1 MTHDK
6 MTYDFMTHDA
16 TMRLMVS
23 QNQAN
28 PQRLAVRVTPAAER
42 AIKSGHPWLFE
53 SGIRKVGG
61 NGRAGDLAI
70 IFDRKNRFLAV
81 GLYDPASMI
90 RVRILQHNQSAV
102 INREWFQAKIEGAAQ
117 IRAALADSQTTG
129 YRLVHGENDSL
140 PGLVIDRYDR
150 TFVMKLYTAAWLA
163 HLPDVV
169 KALVDVVAPQRI
181 VLRLNR
187 DVAGQNDLLGELQDG
202 SIIFGNLPDGPVRF
216 MENGLRFEADV
227 IAGQKTGFFLDQREN
242 RARVEKLARGK
253 SVLNVF
259 AYTGGFSL
267 YAARGGATAVTSLDL
282 SQPALETAERN
293 FALNPT
299 LARVP
304 HTLVQGDAFQKLAR
318 FGKDRRRFDL
328 VIIDPPSFAKSQGQ
342 AAGALGAYARLVRL
356 GLDGLNPNG
365 TLVMA
370 SCSSRV
376 TADDF
381 FELVHGEASK
391 VGRPLHELER
401 TTHPLDHPIRFKEG
415 AYLKCIFASAS

>member
-1 MTHDK
+1 
-6 MTYDFMTHDA
+6 
-16 TMRLMVS
+16 MRLMVS

-53 SGIRKVGG
+53 SGIREVSDD
-61 NGRAGDLAI
+61 GRSGDLAI

-90 RVRILQHNQSAV
+90 RVRILQSGRPAT
-102 INREWFQAKIEGAAQ
+102 INREWFQTKIEAAAQ
-117 IRAALADSQTTG
+117 VRAALPAAKTTG
-129 YRLVHGENDSL
+129 YRLAHGENDGL

-150 TFVMKLYTAAWLA
+150 SFVMKLYTAAWLA

-169 KALVDVVAPQRI
+169 KALVDAVGPQRL

-187 DVAGQNDLLGELQDG
+187 DVAGQEDLLGDLQDG
-202 SIIFGNLPDGPVRF
+202 STIFGSPPDGPVQF
-216 MENGLRFEADV
+216 LENGLRFKADV

-282 SQPALETAERN
+282 SQPALEAAERN
-293 FALNPT
+293 FALNPA
-299 LARVP
+299 LSRVS
-304 HTLVQGDAFQKLAR
+304 HKLIEGDAFQKLAR
-318 FGKDRRRFDL
+318 FGKDRRRFDM
-328 VIIDPPSFAKSQGQ
+328 VIIDPPSFAKSQAEVDGAM
-342 AAGALGAYARLVRL
+342 AAYSRLVRL
-356 GLDGLNPNG
+356 GLDALNRGG
-365 TLVMA
+365 TLVMC

-381 FELVHGEASK
+381 FELVHGTAQRA
-391 VGRPLHELER
+391 GRPLRELER
-401 TTHPLDHPIRFKEG
+401 STHPLDHPIGFPEG
-415 AYLKCIFASAS
+415 AYLKCLFATA